1 MRAAVLQTAR
11 SGQPPAP
18 MTTSSAHTDP
28 TGSSPRSRAA
38 PASHAR
44 TSPSFGKIIEVPT
57 PAHVLSHLGDVARG
71 TELHRFG
78 LSRRMLSAAVREGA
92 ILRVRNGV
100 FALPST
106 CSDTVGAAAHGGA
119 LTCSRALRMHGVW
132 TLDDDEHPHVW
143 MGTHG
148 RTHHS
153 GCACTSHYFDGPTA
167 LGLAPLEDALVH
179 VLLCRGDE
187 AFFVALESA
196 LRLRKL
202 RAAGRAR
209 IRARLPRRA
218 RWLVDFA
225 RSDADSGL
233 ESLLRLRLHL
243 LGILWNARWTSPPSA
258 GSTSWSIGC

>member
-1 MRAAVLQTAR
+1 M
-11 SGQPPAP
+11 
-18 MTTSSAHTDP
+18 
-28 TGSSPRSRAA
+28 
-38 PASHAR
+38 
-44 TSPSFGKIIEVPT
+44 PT